1 MSKKNKSKFPN
12 TPQQSV
18 GQKSNSGSSSSLFN
32 QLTAT
37 INAIAP
43 KINGPEIRWDEQTF
57 SSIQSSLSPE
67 GKLQYSELINDFC
80 EMGKNL
86 RKLQEDTVEEEE
98 TLKLK
103 ITQFDNEKSTLE
115 ESKIQIQIGQKDLD
129 SKKSALSVQIKELET
144 REKNA
149 FDGFVL
155 EQDRAISL
163 MRDEVIELQ
172 KQKNQLQLEAKKIRF
187 DQSSLLEE
195 DARVMV
201 LKIEEKEE
209 QLRKQEHDITLRE
222 DSLKQVQNLIDS
234 QRRRLEIDS
243 RTSRQIEEQIRQE
256 VADEFDRRLKSK
268 DLEIEKLKARLERIC
283 GEFDQV
289 REELGDFQSI
299 RLMLN
304 GASPDSLS
312 EERKQLRYQVKT
324 LENKVSQLE
333 DARLNDDYDSIL
345 QDRDRLDQELKLVRP
360 RMQELEQ
367 RKFEYENS
375 VLERENWAREKKVLL
390 EHKKLMTAH
399 MNDIES
405 RIQGLSDAQQ
415 SQSAFPELIK
425 LDGFDYKLPGASVPV
440 PDLSLFAEELQH
452 RIAGSQPG
460 NPLYFRKQDLQLF
473 LGGLAMSQLHVFQ
486 GISGTG
492 KTSLA
497 KAFASAVGGKCT
509 DIAVQAGWRDRDD
522 LLGHFNAFE
531 KRYYEKDCLQALYRA
546 QTEAFKDSVNII
558 LLDEMNLSRPE
569 HYFSEFLSALEMS
582 KLDDRRIGLMESA
595 PLNAPKLLVEGRYI
609 KIPENVWFIGTAN
622 HDETTNEFA
631 DKTHDRAFVLELPR
645 HEEQFESRR
654 LKKCTYSFSSLK
666 EAFSKAEKD
675 HAIEVNEILK
685 FISLSDLTK
694 KLGSDFGL
702 GWGNRFER
710 QARKFLPVVK
720 AAGGD
725 FGLAL
730 DHLLSSRMF
739 RQGKVTGRYDTSA
752 EIMEEILQALDELSF
767 GPLAGFDFVKCRAAI
782 YQDLKRLGRGI

>member
-1 MSKKNKSKFPN
+1 MSKKNKSKSPN
-12 TPQQSV
+12 TPQRSTAPIT
-18 GQKSNSGSSSSLFN
+18 NSGTPSNLVN
-32 QLTAT
+32 QLVAT
-37 INAIAP
+37 TNAVAP
-43 KINGPEIRWDEQTF
+43 KLNMPEIQWNEETF
-57 SSIQSSLSPE
+57 LLIQSSLSPE
-67 GKLQYSELINDFC
+67 GKSQYSVLINDFC

-86 RKLQEDTVEEEE
+86 RKLEDDLVEKEE

-103 ITQFDNEKSTLE
+103 IIQFENEKSTLE
-115 ESKIQIQIGQKDLD
+115 ESKIQIQIDQKDLD
-129 SKKSALSVQIKELET
+129 SKKIVLSVQIKELEI

-149 FDGFVL
+149 FDGFVV
-155 EQDRAISL
+155 EQERAISL
-163 MRDEVIELQ
+163 LREEVIELQ
-172 KQKNQLQLEAKKIRF
+172 KQKNQLQFEARKIRL
-187 DQSSLLEE
+187 DQSSQLEE
-195 DARVMV
+195 DARVIF
-201 LKIEEKEE
+201 LKVEAKEE
-209 QLRKQEHDITLRE
+209 ELRKQEHEITTRE
-222 DSLKQVQNLIDS
+222 DNLKQVQNAIDS
-234 QRRRLEIDS
+234 QKRRLEIDS
-243 RTSRQIEEQIRQE
+243 RTSKQIEEQIRQE
-256 VADEFDRRLKSK
+256 VADEFDRHLKSK
-268 DLEIEKLKARLERIC
+268 DLEIEKLKARLERIY

-289 REELGDFQSI
+289 REELGDFQNI

-304 GASPDSLS
+304 GASPESLS

-324 LENKVSQLE
+324 LESKISQLE
-333 DARLNDDYDSIL
+333 DVRLNDDYDSIL
-345 QDRDRLDQELKLVRP
+345 QDRDHLDQELKRILP
-360 RMQELEQ
+360 RMQELEK
-367 RKFEYENS
+367 RKFDYEQS
-375 VLERENWAREKKVLL
+375 VLEREHWAREKKALL

-399 MNDIES
+399 MDDIES

-415 SQSAFPELIK
+415 SQSAFPELVK
-425 LDGFDYKLPGASVPV
+425 MDGSSFNIPCVTVTVAE
-440 PDLSLFAEELQH
+440 LSSFADELQD
-452 RIAGSQPG
+452 RIACSQPG
-460 NPLYFRKQDLQLF
+460 NPLYFRKQDIQLF

-582 KLDDRRIGLMESA
+582 NLDDRRIGLMESA

-645 HEEQFESRR
+645 HEEQFNPRR

-666 EAFSKAEKD
+666 EAFSKAEKG
-675 HAIEVNEILK
+675 HAMEVNEILK
-685 FISLSDLTK
+685 FVSSSDLTK

-739 RQGKVTGRYDTSA
+739 RQGKVTGRYDTSV
-752 EIMEEILQALDELSF
+752 ETMEEILQALDAFSV
-767 GPLAGFDFVKCRAAI
+767 GPLAGFDFVKCKAAI
-782 YQDLKRLGRGI
+782 YQDLKRHGRGI